1 MKISNLC
8 TDICCNFVTSHPLTS
23 VIKLLPDAVA
33 NQIAAGEVVQRPA
46 NAVKELLENSLDAG
60 ATKITL
66 LVKDGGSTL
75 MQVIDNGKGMS
86 EMDARLCW
94 ERHATSKIRKAEDLF
109 KLNTYGFRGEA
120 MASIAAVSQVEMK
133 TKRAN
138 DEVAQF
144 IRIEASEVLEQR
156 VDAAPQGTN
165 IAIKNL
171 FYNLPARRN
180 FLKSIAVET
189 KHIVEEF
196 LRQAMANPNVEFVY
210 HNNGALVYH
219 FKAQPLKDRVL
230 EAMGKKLN
238 AEILEL
244 KENTDIVEITGFVGA
259 PGMAKRTRGEQF
271 FFMNGRFIRSNY
283 FHHAVVAA
291 YEGLIQSDEY
301 PLYALYL
308 NVDPSKVDV
317 NVHPTKTEV
326 KFEDEKH
333 IYNLVKA
340 AVRRALGNFVV
351 QPSISLGDFSHMG
364 DFLNQPISPQQS
376 NSNQWQTDQS
386 AFTEKRNPSYNP
398 FGEQGGGGYQRFS
411 NQDWQK
417 VLGSVEQTG
426 MHTMHRNSSYNLNSD
441 DLPHPKN
448 EFTHPALNNP
458 NSGSPSGNAS
468 LNQDTTEKN
477 SHIHGLFPL
486 SDAYVVVNRGGVL
499 TVIDR
504 KLAQQHVFYHDYL
517 KQLQAHSGQSQHL
530 LFPRTVELPPA
541 QIPLVLE
548 LLQELQWLGFD
559 ISHFGG
565 NTLIVNG
572 LPALLTQG
580 DEQKLIENL
589 IEDYQNTQGDLKLG
603 KYESMALSMARH
615 AVIRSGMGKTHEELE
630 QLAIRLF
637 ALNNPTH
644 TFDGRPIFI
653 ELSAA
658 FIYDTF
664 QNKKQRT

>member
-1 MKISNLC
+1 
-8 TDICCNFVTSHPLTS
+8 LTS

-109 KLNTYGFRGEA
+109 KLDTYGFRGEA

-138 DEVAQF
+138 DEVAQL
-144 IRIEASEVLEQR
+144 IRIEGSEVLEQR

-189 KHIVEEF
+189 RHIVEEF
-196 LRQAMANPNVEFVY
+196 LRQSMANPNVEFVY
-210 HNNGALVYH
+210 HNNGSLVYH
-219 FKAQPLKDRVL
+219 FKAQPRKDRVL
-230 EAMGKKLN
+230 EAMGKKPN
-238 AEILEL
+238 TEILEV
-244 KENTDIVEITGFVGA
+244 KENTDIVQITGFVGA
-259 PGMAKRTRGEQF
+259 PGTAKRTRGEQF

-283 FHHAVVAA
+283 FHHAVNAA
-291 YEGLIQSDEY
+291 YEGLIPSDEF
-301 PLYALYL
+301 PFYALYL
-308 NVDPSKVDV
+308 NVDPAKVDV

-340 AVRRALGNFVV
+340 SVRKALGNFVV
-351 QPSISLGDFSHMG
+351 QPSISLGDFTHMG
-364 DFLNQPISPQQS
+364 DFLNQPMSTQQL
-376 NSNQWQTDQS
+376 NTNQWQTDRS
-386 AFTEKRNPSYNP
+386 AFTEKRNPNYNP
-398 FGEQGGGGYQRFS
+398 FGEQGGGGYQRSS

-426 MHTMHRNSSYNLNSD
+426 MHTMQRDSSFNGDSSGQSNQISGLNSTNSD
-441 DLPHPKN
+441 TNTD
-448 EFTHPALNNP
+448 P
-458 NSGSPSGNAS
+458 NS
-468 LNQDTTEKN
+468 LIQ
-477 SHIHGLFPL
+477 GLFPL

-499 TVIDR
+499 TVIDK
-504 KLAQQHVFYHDYL
+504 KLAQQHVFYYDYL
-517 KQLQAHSGQSQHL
+517 KQLQAHAGQSQHL

-541 QIPLVLE
+541 QIPVVLE

-559 ISHFGG
+559 INHFGG

-615 AVIRSGMGKTHEELE
+615 AVIRSGMGKTNEELQ
-630 QLAIRLF
+630 QLALRLF
-637 ALNNPTH
+637 ALQNPSH
-644 TFDGRPIFI
+644 TFDGKPIFI
-653 ELSAA
+653 EISAA

>member
-1 MKISNLC
+1 
-8 TDICCNFVTSHPLTS
+8 
-23 VIKLLPDAVA
+23 
-33 NQIAAGEVVQRPA
+33 
-46 NAVKELLENSLDAG
+46 LLENSLDAG

-109 KLNTYGFRGEA
+109 KLDTYGFRGEA

-133 TKRAN
+133 TKRAD
-138 DEVAQF
+138 DEVAQL
-144 IRIEASEVLEQR
+144 IRIEGSEVLEQR

-189 KHIVEEF
+189 RHIVEEF
-196 LRQAMANPNVEFVY
+196 LRQSMANPGIEFVY
-210 HNNGALVYH
+210 QNNGSLVYH

-230 EAMGKKLN
+230 EAMGKKPN
-238 AEILEL
+238 TEILEV
-244 KENTDIVEITGFVGA
+244 KENTDIVQIAGFVGA
-259 PGMAKRTRGEQF
+259 PGTAKRTRGEQF

-283 FHHAVVAA
+283 FHHAVNAG
-291 YEGLIQSDEY
+291 YEGLISSDEF

-308 NVDPSKVDV
+308 NVDPAKVDV

-340 AVRRALGNFVV
+340 AVRKALGNFVV
-351 QPSISLGDFSHMG
+351 QPSISLGDFTHMG
-364 DFLNQPISPQQS
+364 DFLNQPMSTQQL
-376 NSNQWQTDQS
+376 NTNQWQTDRS
-386 AFTEKRNPSYNP
+386 AFTEKRNPNYNP
-398 FGEQGGGGYQRFS
+398 FGEQGGGGYQRSS

-417 VLGSVEQTG
+417 VLGSVEQSG
-426 MHTMHRNSSYNLNSD
+426 MHTMQRDSSFNVDSSGQSNQISSLNNTNSD
-441 DLPHPKN
+441 TNSDTN
-448 EFTHPALNNP
+448 TEP
-458 NSGSPSGNAS
+458 NS
-468 LNQDTTEKN
+468 LTQR
-477 SHIHGLFPL
+477 LFPL
-486 SDAYVVVNRGGVL
+486 SDAYLVVNRGGVL
-499 TVIDR
+499 TVIDK

-517 KQLQAHSGQSQHL
+517 KQLQAHAGQSQHL

-541 QIPLVLE
+541 QIPVVLE

-559 ISHFGG
+559 INHFGG

-615 AVIRSGMGKTHEELE
+615 AVIRSGMGKTNEELQ
-630 QLAIRLF
+630 QLALRLF
-637 ALNNPTH
+637 ALQNPSH
-644 TFDGRPIFI
+644 TFDGKPIFI
-653 ELSAA
+653 EISAA

>member
-1 MKISNLC
+1 M
-8 TDICCNFVTSHPLTS
+8 TS

-109 KLNTYGFRGEA
+109 KLDTYGFRGEA

-138 DEVAQF
+138 DEVAQL
-144 IRIEASEVLEQR
+144 IRIEGSEVLEQR

-196 LRQAMANPNVEFVY
+196 LRQSMANPTVEFVY
-210 HNNGALVYH
+210 HNNGSMVYH

-230 EAMGKKLN
+230 EAMGKKPN
-238 AEILEL
+238 TEILEV

-259 PGMAKRTRGEQF
+259 PGTAKRTRGEQF

-283 FHHAVVAA
+283 FHHAVSAA

-340 AVRRALGNFVV
+340 AVRKALGNFVV
-351 QPSISLGDFSHMG
+351 QPSLSLGDFTHMG
-364 DFLNQPISPQQS
+364 DFLNQPMSTQQL
-376 NSNQWQTDQS
+376 NTNQWQTDRS
-386 AFTEKRNPSYNP
+386 AFTEKRNPNYNP
-398 FGEQGGGGYQRFS
+398 FGEQGGGGYQRSS

-426 MHTMHRNSSYNLNSD
+426 MHTMQRDSSYNLDSSNQIS
-441 DLPHPKN
+441 
-448 EFTHPALNNP
+448 ALNNTDP
-458 NSGSPSGNAS
+458 NS
-468 LNQDTTEKN
+468 LIQ
-477 SHIHGLFPL
+477 GLFPL
-486 SDAYVVVNRGGVL
+486 SDAYLVVNRGGVL
-499 TVIDR
+499 TLVDK

-517 KQLQAHSGQSQHL
+517 KQLQAHAGQSQHL

-541 QIPLVLE
+541 QIPVVLE

-615 AVIRSGMGKTHEELE
+615 AVIRSGMGKTNEELQ
-630 QLAIRLF
+630 QLATRLF
-637 ALNNPTH
+637 ALQNPSH
-644 TFDGRPIFI
+644 TFDGKPIFI
-653 ELSAA
+653 EISAA

>member
-1 MKISNLC
+1 M
-8 TDICCNFVTSHPLTS
+8 
-23 VIKLLPDAVA
+23 PDAVA

-133 TKRAN
+133 TKRAD
-138 DEVAQF
+138 DEVAQL
-144 IRIEASEVLEQR
+144 IRIEGSEVLEQR

-196 LRQAMANPNVEFVY
+196 LRQAMANPTVELVY
-210 HNNGALVYH
+210 HNNGSMVYH

-230 EAMGKKLN
+230 EAMGKKPN
-238 AEILEL
+238 TEILEV

-259 PGMAKRTRGEQF
+259 PGTAKRTRGEQF

-283 FHHAVVAA
+283 FHHAVSAA

-308 NVDPSKVDV
+308 NVDPAKVDV

-340 AVRRALGNFVV
+340 AVRKALGNFVV
-351 QPSISLGDFSHMG
+351 QPSLSLGDFTHMG
-364 DFLNQPISPQQS
+364 DFLNQPMSTQQS
-376 NSNQWQTDQS
+376 NTNQWQTDRS
-386 AFTEKRNPSYNP
+386 AFTEKRNPNYNP
-398 FGEQGGGGYQRFS
+398 FGEQGGGGYQRSS

-426 MHTMHRNSSYNLNSD
+426 MHTMQRDSSYNLDSSNQIS
-441 DLPHPKN
+441 
-448 EFTHPALNNP
+448 ALNNTDP
-458 NSGSPSGNAS
+458 NS
-468 LNQDTTEKN
+468 LIQ
-477 SHIHGLFPL
+477 GLFPL
-486 SDAYVVVNRGGVL
+486 SDAYLVVNRGGVL
-499 TVIDR
+499 TLIDK

-517 KQLQAHSGQSQHL
+517 KQLQAHAGQSQHL

-541 QIPLVLE
+541 QIPVVLE

-565 NTLIVNG
+565 NSLIVNG

-615 AVIRSGMGKTHEELE
+615 AVIRSGMGKTNEELQ
-630 QLAIRLF
+630 QLATRLF
-637 ALNNPTH
+637 ALQNPSH
-644 TFDGRPIFI
+644 TFDGKPIFI
-653 ELSAA
+653 EISAA

>member
-1 MKISNLC
+1 M
-8 TDICCNFVTSHPLTS
+8 
-23 VIKLLPDAVA
+23 
-33 NQIAAGEVVQRPA
+33 QRPA

-109 KLNTYGFRGEA
+109 KLDTYGFRGEA

-133 TKRAN
+133 TKRAD
-138 DEVAQF
+138 DEVAQL
-144 IRIEASEVLEQR
+144 IRIEGSEVLEQR

-189 KHIVEEF
+189 RHIVEEF
-196 LRQAMANPNVEFVY
+196 LRQSMANPGIEFVY
-210 HNNGALVYH
+210 HNNGSLVYH

-230 EAMGKKLN
+230 EAMGKKPN
-238 AEILEL
+238 TEILEV
-244 KENTDIVEITGFVGA
+244 KENTDIVQITGFVGA
-259 PGMAKRTRGEQF
+259 PGTAKRTRGEQF

-283 FHHAVVAA
+283 FHHAVNAA
-291 YEGLIQSDEY
+291 YEGLIPSDEF
-301 PLYALYL
+301 PFYALYL
-308 NVDPSKVDV
+308 NVDPAKVDV

-333 IYNLVKA
+333 IYNLVKS
-340 AVRRALGNFVV
+340 AVRKALGNFVV
-351 QPSISLGDFSHMG
+351 QPSISLGDFTHMG
-364 DFLNQPISPQQS
+364 DFLNQPMSTQQL
-376 NSNQWQTDQS
+376 NTNQWQTDRS
-386 AFTEKRNPSYNP
+386 AFTEKRNPNYNP
-398 FGEQGGGGYQRFS
+398 FGEQGGGGYQRSS

-426 MHTMHRNSSYNLNSD
+426 MHTMQRDSSFNGDSSGQSNQIS
-441 DLPHPKN
+441 
-448 EFTHPALNNP
+448 ALDNP
-458 NSGSPSGNAS
+458 NS
-468 LNQDTTEKN
+468 DTSTEPN
-477 SHIHGLFPL
+477 TLIQGLFPL
-486 SDAYVVVNRGGVL
+486 SDAYLVVNRGGVL
-499 TVIDR
+499 TVIDK

-517 KQLQAHSGQSQHL
+517 KQLQAHAGQSQHL

-541 QIPLVLE
+541 QIPVVLE

-559 ISHFGG
+559 INHFGG

-615 AVIRSGMGKTHEELE
+615 AVIRSGMGKTNEELQ
-630 QLAIRLF
+630 QLALRLF
-637 ALNNPTH
+637 ALQNPSH
-644 TFDGRPIFI
+644 TFDGKPIFI
-653 ELSAA
+653 EISAA

>member
-1 MKISNLC
+1 
-8 TDICCNFVTSHPLTS
+8 LTS

-109 KLNTYGFRGEA
+109 KLDTYGFRGEA

-138 DEVAQF
+138 DEVAQL
-144 IRIEASEVLEQR
+144 IRIEGSEVLEQR

-196 LRQAMANPNVEFVY
+196 LRQSMANPSVEFVY
-210 HNNGALVYH
+210 HNNGSLVYH
-219 FKAQPLKDRVL
+219 FKVQPLKDRVL
-230 EAMGKKLN
+230 EAMGKKPN
-238 AEILEL
+238 TEILEV
-244 KENTDIVEITGFVGA
+244 KENTDIVQITGFVGA
-259 PGMAKRTRGEQF
+259 PGTAKRTRGEQF

-283 FHHAVVAA
+283 FHHAVNAA
-291 YEGLIQSDEY
+291 YEGLIPSDEF

-340 AVRRALGNFVV
+340 AVRKALGNFVV
-351 QPSISLGDFSHMG
+351 QPSISLGDFTHMG
-364 DFLNQPISPQQS
+364 DFLNQPMSTQQL
-376 NSNQWQTDQS
+376 NTNQWQTDRS
-386 AFTEKRNPSYNP
+386 AFTEKRNPNYNP
-398 FGEQGGGGYQRFS
+398 FGEQGGGGYQRSS

-417 VLGSVEQTG
+417 VLGSVEQSG
-426 MHTMHRNSSYNLNSD
+426 MHTMQRDSSFNGNSSGQSNRISGLD
-441 DLPHPKN
+441 
-448 EFTHPALNNP
+448 NP
-458 NSGSPSGNAS
+458 NSDTNTEPNS
-468 LNQDTTEKN
+468 LIQ
-477 SHIHGLFPL
+477 GLFPL
-486 SDAYVVVNRGGVL
+486 SDAYLVVNRGGVL
-499 TVIDR
+499 TVIDK

-517 KQLQAHSGQSQHL
+517 KQLQAHAGQSQHL

-541 QIPLVLE
+541 QIPVVLE

-559 ISHFGG
+559 INHFGG

-615 AVIRSGMGKTHEELE
+615 AVIRSGMGKTNEELQ
-630 QLAIRLF
+630 QLALRLF
-637 ALNNPTH
+637 ALQNPSH
-644 TFDGRPIFI
+644 TFDGKPIFI
-653 ELSAA
+653 EISAA

-664 QNKKQRT
+664 QNKKQKT

>member
-1 MKISNLC
+1 M
-8 TDICCNFVTSHPLTS
+8 TS

-109 KLNTYGFRGEA
+109 KLDTYGFRGEA

-138 DEVAQF
+138 DEVAQL
-144 IRIEASEVLEQR
+144 IRIEGSEVLEQR

-189 KHIVEEF
+189 RHIVEEF
-196 LRQAMANPNVEFVY
+196 LRQSMANPSVEFVY
-210 HNNGALVYH
+210 HNNGSLVYH
-219 FKAQPLKDRVL
+219 FKAQPRKDRVL
-230 EAMGKKLN
+230 EAMGKKPN
-238 AEILEL
+238 TEILEV
-244 KENTDIVEITGFVGA
+244 KENTDIVQITGFVGA
-259 PGMAKRTRGEQF
+259 PGTAKRTRGEQF

-283 FHHAVVAA
+283 FHHAVNAA
-291 YEGLIQSDEY
+291 YEGLIPSDEF

-308 NVDPSKVDV
+308 NVDPAKVDV

-340 AVRRALGNFVV
+340 AVRKALGNFVV
-351 QPSISLGDFSHMG
+351 QPSISLGDFTHMG
-364 DFLNQPISPQQS
+364 DFLNQPMSTQQL
-376 NSNQWQTDQS
+376 NTNQWQTDRS
-386 AFTEKRNPSYNP
+386 AFTEKRNPNYNP
-398 FGEQGGGGYQRFS
+398 FGEQGSGGYQRSS

-426 MHTMHRNSSYNLNSD
+426 MHTMQRDSSFNGDSSGQSNQISGLNSTNSD
-441 DLPHPKN
+441 TNTD
-448 EFTHPALNNP
+448 P
-458 NSGSPSGNAS
+458 NS
-468 LNQDTTEKN
+468 LIQ
-477 SHIHGLFPL
+477 GLFPL
-486 SDAYVVVNRGGVL
+486 SDAYLVVNRGGVL
-499 TVIDR
+499 TVIDK

-517 KQLQAHSGQSQHL
+517 KQLQAHAGQSQHL

-541 QIPLVLE
+541 QIPVVLE

-559 ISHFGG
+559 INHFGG

-630 QLAIRLF
+630 QLALRLF
-637 ALNNPTH
+637 ALQNPSH
-644 TFDGRPIFI
+644 TFDGKPIFI
-653 ELSAA
+653 EISAA

>member
-1 MKISNLC
+1 
-8 TDICCNFVTSHPLTS
+8 LTS

-133 TKRAN
+133 TKRAD
-138 DEVAQF
+138 DEVAQL
-144 IRIEASEVLEQR
+144 IRIEGSEVLEQR

-196 LRQAMANPNVEFVY
+196 LRQAMANPTAEFVY
-210 HNNGALVYH
+210 HNNGAMVYH

-230 EAMGKKLN
+230 EAMGKKPN
-238 AEILEL
+238 TEILEVR
-244 KENTDIVEITGFVGA
+244 ENTDIIEITGFVGA
-259 PGMAKRTRGEQF
+259 PGTAKRTRGEQF

-283 FHHAVVAA
+283 FHHAASAA

-340 AVRRALGNFVV
+340 AVRKALGNFVV
-351 QPSISLGDFSHMG
+351 QPSLSLGDFTHMG
-364 DFLNQPISPQQS
+364 DFLNQPMSTQQL
-376 NSNQWQTDQS
+376 NTNQWQTDRS
-386 AFTEKRNPSYNP
+386 AFTEKRNPNYNP
-398 FGEQGGGGYQRFS
+398 FGEQGGGGYQRSS

-426 MHTMHRNSSYNLNSD
+426 MHTMQRDSSYNLDSSNQIS
-441 DLPHPKN
+441 
-448 EFTHPALNNP
+448 ALNNTNTDP
-458 NSGSPSGNAS
+458 NS
-468 LNQDTTEKN
+468 LIQ
-477 SHIHGLFPL
+477 GLFPL
-486 SDAYVVVNRGGVL
+486 SDAYLVVNRGGVL
-499 TVIDR
+499 TLIDK

-517 KQLQAHSGQSQHL
+517 KQLQAHAGQSQHL

-541 QIPLVLE
+541 QIPVVLE

-615 AVIRSGMGKTHEELE
+615 AVIRSGMGKTNEELQE
-630 QLAIRLF
+630 LATRLF
-637 ALNNPTH
+637 ALQNPSH
-644 TFDGRPIFI
+644 TFDGKPIFI
-653 ELSAA
+653 EISAA

>member
-1 MKISNLC
+1 M
-8 TDICCNFVTSHPLTS
+8 TS

-109 KLNTYGFRGEA
+109 KLDTYGFRGEA

-138 DEVAQF
+138 DEVAQL
-144 IRIEASEVLEQR
+144 IRIEGSEVLEQR

-196 LRQAMANPNVEFVY
+196 LRQSMANPSVEFVY
-210 HNNGALVYH
+210 HNNGSLVYH

-230 EAMGKKLN
+230 EAMGKKPN
-238 AEILEL
+238 TEILEV
-244 KENTDIVEITGFVGA
+244 KENTDIVQITGFVGA
-259 PGMAKRTRGEQF
+259 PGTAKRTRGEQF

-283 FHHAVVAA
+283 FHHAVNAA
-291 YEGLIQSDEY
+291 YEGLIPSDEY

-308 NVDPSKVDV
+308 NVDPAKVDV

-340 AVRRALGNFVV
+340 AVRKALGNFVV
-351 QPSISLGDFSHMG
+351 QPSISLGDFTHMG
-364 DFLNQPISPQQS
+364 DFLNQPMSTQQL
-376 NSNQWQTDQS
+376 NTNQWQTDRS

-398 FGEQGGGGYQRFS
+398 FGEQGGGGYQRSS

-426 MHTMHRNSSYNLNSD
+426 MHTMQRDSSFNGDASGQSNHIKGLD
-441 DLPHPKN
+441 
-448 EFTHPALNNP
+448 NP
-458 NSGSPSGNAS
+458 NSDINNDTNS
-468 LNQDTTEKN
+468 LIQ
-477 SHIHGLFPL
+477 GLFPL
-486 SDAYVVVNRGGVL
+486 SDAYLVVNRGGVL
-499 TVIDR
+499 TVIDK

-517 KQLQAHSGQSQHL
+517 KQLQAHAGQSQHL

-541 QIPLVLE
+541 QIPVVLE

-559 ISHFGG
+559 INHFGG

-615 AVIRSGMGKTHEELE
+615 AVIRSGMGKTNEELQ
-630 QLAIRLF
+630 QLALRLF
-637 ALNNPTH
+637 ALQNPSH
-644 TFDGRPIFI
+644 TFDGKPIFI
-653 ELSAA
+653 EISAA

>member
-1 MKISNLC
+1 
-8 TDICCNFVTSHPLTS
+8 LTS

-109 KLNTYGFRGEA
+109 KLDTYGFRGEA

-133 TKRAN
+133 TRRVD

-144 IRIEASEVLEQR
+144 IRIEGSEVLEQR

-196 LRQAMANPNVEFVY
+196 LRQAMANPTVEFVY
-210 HNNGALVYH
+210 HNNGSLVYH
-219 FKAQPLKDRVL
+219 FKSQPLKDRVL

-238 AEILEL
+238 TEILEV

-259 PGMAKRTRGEQF
+259 PGSAKRTRGEQF

-283 FHHAVVAA
+283 FQHAVNAA
-291 YEGLIQSDEY
+291 YEGLIPSDEF
-301 PLYALYL
+301 PLFALYL
-308 NVDPSKVDV
+308 KVDPSKVDV

-340 AVRRALGNFVV
+340 AVRKALGNFVV
-351 QPSISLGDFSHMG
+351 QPSISLGDFTHMG
-364 DFLNQPISPQQS
+364 DFINQPLSPQGS
-376 NSNQWQTDQS
+376 PNNQPWKTDPS
-386 AFTEKRNPSYNP
+386 SFTEKRNPNYNP
-398 FGEQGGGGYQRFS
+398 FGEQGGGGYQRSS

-426 MHTMHRNSSYNLNSD
+426 MHTLQRNSAFNTQSSD
-441 DLPHPKN
+441 LSRPNNEYSDSGLKN
-448 EFTHPALNNP
+448 TGAEPNALV
-458 NSGSPSGNAS
+458 
-468 LNQDTTEKN
+468 Q
-477 SHIHGLFPL
+477 GLFAL
-486 SDAYVVVNRGGVL
+486 SDAYVVVNRGGAL
-499 TVIDR
+499 TIIDK

-517 KQLQAHSGQSQHL
+517 KQLQAHAGQSQHL

-541 QIPLVLE
+541 QIPVVLE

-559 ISHFGG
+559 INHFGG

-615 AVIRSGMGKTHEELE
+615 AVIRSGMGKTQEELQ
-630 QLAIRLF
+630 QLVVRLF
-637 ALNNPTH
+637 ALSNPSH
-644 TFDGRPIFI
+644 TFDGKPIFI

>member
-1 MKISNLC
+1 M
-8 TDICCNFVTSHPLTS
+8 
-23 VIKLLPDAVA
+23 PDAVA

-133 TKRAN
+133 TKRAD

-144 IRIEASEVLEQR
+144 IRIEGSEVLEQR

-196 LRQAMANPNVEFVY
+196 LRQAMANPTVEFVY
-210 HNNGALVYH
+210 HNNGAMVYH

-230 EAMGKKLN
+230 EAMGKKPN
-238 AEILEL
+238 TEILEV
-244 KENTDIVEITGFVGA
+244 KENTDILEITGFVGA
-259 PGMAKRTRGEQF
+259 PGTAKRTRGEQF

-283 FHHAVVAA
+283 FHHAVSAA

-340 AVRRALGNFVV
+340 AVRKALGNFVV
-351 QPSISLGDFSHMG
+351 QPSLSLGDFTHMG
-364 DFLNQPISPQQS
+364 DFLNQPMSTQQL
-376 NSNQWQTDQS
+376 NTNQWQTDRS
-386 AFTEKRNPSYNP
+386 AFTEKRNPNYNP
-398 FGEQGGGGYQRFS
+398 FGEQGGGGYQRSS

-426 MHTMHRNSSYNLNSD
+426 MHTMQRDSSYNLDSSNQIS
-441 DLPHPKN
+441 
-448 EFTHPALNNP
+448 ALNNTNSDTNTDP
-458 NSGSPSGNAS
+458 NS
-468 LNQDTTEKN
+468 LIQ
-477 SHIHGLFPL
+477 GLFPL
-486 SDAYVVVNRGGVL
+486 SDAYLVVNRGGVL
-499 TVIDR
+499 TLIDK

-517 KQLQAHSGQSQHL
+517 KQLQAHAGQSQHL

-541 QIPLVLE
+541 QIPVVLE

-615 AVIRSGMGKTHEELE
+615 AVIRSGMGKTNEELQ
-630 QLAIRLF
+630 QLATRLF
-637 ALNNPTH
+637 ALQNPSH
-644 TFDGRPIFI
+644 TFDGKPIFI
-653 ELSAA
+653 EISAA

>member
-1 MKISNLC
+1 
-8 TDICCNFVTSHPLTS
+8 LTS

-109 KLNTYGFRGEA
+109 KLDTYGFRGEA

-133 TKRAN
+133 TKRAD
-138 DEVAQF
+138 DEVAQL
-144 IRIEASEVLEQR
+144 IRIEGSEVLEQR

-189 KHIVEEF
+189 RHIVEEF
-196 LRQAMANPNVEFVY
+196 LRQSMANPGIEFVY
-210 HNNGALVYH
+210 HNNGSLVYH
-219 FKAQPLKDRVL
+219 FRAQPLKDRVL
-230 EAMGKKLN
+230 EAMGKKPN
-238 AEILEL
+238 TEILEV
-244 KENTDIVEITGFVGA
+244 KENTDIVQITGFVGA
-259 PGMAKRTRGEQF
+259 PGTAKRTRGEQF

-283 FHHAVVAA
+283 FHHAVNAA
-291 YEGLIQSDEY
+291 YEGLIPSDEF

-308 NVDPSKVDV
+308 NVDPAKVDV

-340 AVRRALGNFVV
+340 AVRKALGNFVV
-351 QPSISLGDFSHMG
+351 QPSISLGDFTHMG
-364 DFLNQPISPQQS
+364 DFLNQPMSTQQL
-376 NSNQWQTDQS
+376 NTNQWQTDRS
-386 AFTEKRNPSYNP
+386 AFTEKRNPNYNP
-398 FGEQGGGGYQRFS
+398 FGEQGGGGYQRSS

-426 MHTMHRNSSYNLNSD
+426 MHTMQRDSSFNGDSSGQSNQIS
-441 DLPHPKN
+441 
-448 EFTHPALNNP
+448 ALYNP
-458 NSGSPSGNAS
+458 NS
-468 LNQDTTEKN
+468 DTSTEPN
-477 SHIHGLFPL
+477 TLIQGLFPL
-486 SDAYVVVNRGGVL
+486 SDAYLVVNRGGVL
-499 TVIDR
+499 TVIDK

-517 KQLQAHSGQSQHL
+517 KQ
-530 LFPRTVELPPA
+530 
-541 QIPLVLE
+541 
-548 LLQELQWLGFD
+548 
-559 ISHFGG
+559 
-565 NTLIVNG
+565 
-572 LPALLTQG
+572 
-580 DEQKLIENL
+580 
-589 IEDYQNTQGDLKLG
+589 
-603 KYESMALSMARH
+603 
-615 AVIRSGMGKTHEELE
+615 
-630 QLAIRLF
+630 
-637 ALNNPTH
+637 
-644 TFDGRPIFI
+644 
-653 ELSAA
+653 
-658 FIYDTF
+658 
-664 QNKKQRT
+664 

>member
-1 MKISNLC
+1 
-8 TDICCNFVTSHPLTS
+8 LTS

-109 KLNTYGFRGEA
+109 KLDTYGFRGEA

-133 TKRAN
+133 TKRAD
-138 DEVAQF
+138 DEVAQL
-144 IRIEASEVLEQR
+144 IRIEGSEVLEQR

-189 KHIVEEF
+189 RHIVEEF
-196 LRQAMANPNVEFVY
+196 LRQSMANPGIEFVY
-210 HNNGALVYH
+210 HNNGSLVYH

-230 EAMGKKLN
+230 EAMGKKPN
-238 AEILEL
+238 TEILEV
-244 KENTDIVEITGFVGA
+244 KENTDIVQITGFVGA
-259 PGMAKRTRGEQF
+259 PGTAKRTRGEQF

-283 FHHAVVAA
+283 FHHAVNAA
-291 YEGLIQSDEY
+291 YEGLIPSDEF

-308 NVDPSKVDV
+308 NVDPAKVDV

-340 AVRRALGNFVV
+340 AVRKALGNFVV
-351 QPSISLGDFSHMG
+351 QPSISLGDFTHMG
-364 DFLNQPISPQQS
+364 DFLNQPMSTQQL
-376 NSNQWQTDQS
+376 NTNQWQTDRS
-386 AFTEKRNPSYNP
+386 AFTEKRNPNYNP
-398 FGEQGGGGYQRFS
+398 FGEQGGGGYQRSS

-426 MHTMHRNSSYNLNSD
+426 MHTMHRDSSFNGDSSGQSNQIS
-441 DLPHPKN
+441 
-448 EFTHPALNNP
+448 ALDNP
-458 NSGSPSGNAS
+458 NS
-468 LNQDTTEKN
+468 DTSTEPN
-477 SHIHGLFPL
+477 TLIQGLFPL
-486 SDAYVVVNRGGVL
+486 SDAYLVVNRGGVL
-499 TVIDR
+499 TVIDK

-517 KQLQAHSGQSQHL
+517 KQLQAHAGQSQHL

-541 QIPLVLE
+541 QIPVVLE

-559 ISHFGG
+559 INHFGG

-615 AVIRSGMGKTHEELE
+615 AVMRSGMGKTHEELQ
-630 QLAIRLF
+630 QLALRLF
-637 ALNNPTH
+637 ALHNPSH
-644 TFDGRPIFI
+644 TFDGKPIFI
-653 ELSAA
+653 EISAA

>member
-1 MKISNLC
+1 
-8 TDICCNFVTSHPLTS
+8 LTS

-109 KLNTYGFRGEA
+109 KLDTYGFRGEA

-133 TKRAN
+133 TKRAD
-138 DEVAQF
+138 DEVAQL
-144 IRIEASEVLEQR
+144 IRIEGSEVLEQR

-189 KHIVEEF
+189 RHIVEEF
-196 LRQAMANPNVEFVY
+196 LRQSMANPSVEFVY
-210 HNNGALVYH
+210 HNNGSLVYH

-230 EAMGKKLN
+230 EAMGKKPN
-238 AEILEL
+238 TEILEV
-244 KENTDIVEITGFVGA
+244 KENTDIVQITGFVGA
-259 PGMAKRTRGEQF
+259 PGTAKRTRGEQF

-283 FHHAVVAA
+283 FHHAVNAA
-291 YEGLIQSDEY
+291 YEGLIPSDEY

-340 AVRRALGNFVV
+340 AVRKALGNFVV
-351 QPSISLGDFSHMG
+351 QPSISLGDFTHMG
-364 DFLNQPISPQQS
+364 DFLNQPMSTQQL
-376 NSNQWQTDQS
+376 NTNQWQTDRS
-386 AFTEKRNPSYNP
+386 AFTEKRNPNYNP
-398 FGEQGGGGYQRFS
+398 FGEQGGGGYQRSS

-417 VLGSVEQTG
+417 VLGSVEQSG
-426 MHTMHRNSSYNLNSD
+426 MHTMQRDSSFNVDSSGQSNQISSLNNTNSD
-441 DLPHPKN
+441 TNSDTN
-448 EFTHPALNNP
+448 TEP
-458 NSGSPSGNAS
+458 NS
-468 LNQDTTEKN
+468 LTQ
-477 SHIHGLFPL
+477 GLFPL
-486 SDAYVVVNRGGVL
+486 SDAYLVVNRGGVL
-499 TVIDR
+499 TVIDK

-517 KQLQAHSGQSQHL
+517 KQLQAHAGQSQHL

-541 QIPLVLE
+541 QIPVVLE

-559 ISHFGG
+559 INHFGG

-615 AVIRSGMGKTHEELE
+615 AVIRSGMGKTNEELQ
-630 QLAIRLF
+630 QLALRLF
-637 ALNNPTH
+637 ALQNSSH
-644 TFDGRPIFI
+644 TFDGKPIFI
-653 ELSAA
+653 EISAA

-664 QNKKQRT
+664 QNKKQKT

>member
-1 MKISNLC
+1 M
-8 TDICCNFVTSHPLTS
+8 TS

-109 KLNTYGFRGEA
+109 KLDTYGFRGEA

-138 DEVAQF
+138 DEVAQL
-144 IRIEASEVLEQR
+144 IRIEGSEVLEQR

-189 KHIVEEF
+189 RHIVEEF
-196 LRQAMANPNVEFVY
+196 LRQSMANPSVEFVY
-210 HNNGALVYH
+210 HNNGSLVYH
-219 FKAQPLKDRVL
+219 FKAQPRKDRVL
-230 EAMGKKLN
+230 EAMGKKPN
-238 AEILEL
+238 AEILEV
-244 KENTDIVEITGFVGA
+244 KENTDIVQITGFVGA
-259 PGMAKRTRGEQF
+259 PGTAKRTRGEQF

-283 FHHAVVAA
+283 FHHAVNAA
-291 YEGLIQSDEY
+291 YEGLIPSDEF
-301 PLYALYL
+301 PFYALYL
-308 NVDPSKVDV
+308 NVDPAKVDV

-340 AVRRALGNFVV
+340 AVRKALGNFVV
-351 QPSISLGDFSHMG
+351 QPSISLGDFTHMG
-364 DFLNQPISPQQS
+364 DFLNQPMSTQQL
-376 NSNQWQTDQS
+376 NTNQWQTDRS
-386 AFTEKRNPSYNP
+386 VFTEKRNPNYNP
-398 FGEQGGGGYQRFS
+398 FGEQGGGGYQRSS

-426 MHTMHRNSSYNLNSD
+426 MHTMQRDSSFNGDSSGQFNQISGLNSTNSD
-441 DLPHPKN
+441 TNTD
-448 EFTHPALNNP
+448 P
-458 NSGSPSGNAS
+458 NS
-468 LNQDTTEKN
+468 LIQ
-477 SHIHGLFPL
+477 GLFPL
-486 SDAYVVVNRGGVL
+486 SDAYLVVNRGGVL
-499 TVIDR
+499 TVIDK

-517 KQLQAHSGQSQHL
+517 KQLQAHAGQSQHL

-541 QIPLVLE
+541 QIPVVLE

-559 ISHFGG
+559 INHFGG

-630 QLAIRLF
+630 QLALRLF
-637 ALNNPTH
+637 ALQNPSH
-644 TFDGRPIFI
+644 TFDGKPIFI
-653 ELSAA
+653 EISAA

>member
-1 MKISNLC
+1 M
-8 TDICCNFVTSHPLTS
+8 TS

-94 ERHATSKIRKAEDLF
+94 ERHATSKIRKTEDLF

-133 TKRAN
+133 TRRAD
-138 DEVAQF
+138 DEVAQL
-144 IRIEASEVLEQR
+144 IRIEGSEVLEQR

-196 LRQAMANPNVEFVY
+196 LRQAMANPTVEFVY
-210 HNNGALVYH
+210 HNNGSLVYH

-238 AEILEL
+238 TEILSV
-244 KENTDIVEITGFVGA
+244 KESTDIVEISGFVGS
-259 PGMAKRTRGEQF
+259 PGTAKRTRGEQF

-283 FHHAVVAA
+283 FHHAVNAA
-291 YEGLIQSDEY
+291 YEGLIQGDAY
-301 PLYALYL
+301 PLYAIYL

-340 AVRRALGNFVV
+340 AVRKALGNFVV
-351 QPSISLGDFSHMG
+351 QPSISLGDFTHMG
-364 DFLNQPISPQQS
+364 DFLNQPLSPQQQS
-376 NSNQWQTDQS
+376 NTNQWQTDRS
-386 AFTEKRNPSYNP
+386 AFTEKRNPNYNP
-398 FGEQGGGGYQRFS
+398 FGEQGGGGYQRSS

-426 MHTMHRNSSYNLNSD
+426 MNTMNRDSAFNGDSADLLYQNNELNHSVS
-441 DLPHPKN
+441 
-448 EFTHPALNNP
+448 ALNHSTSLQSNPISALDNPTSDP
-458 NSGSPSGNAS
+458 NS
-468 LNQDTTEKN
+468 L
-477 SHIHGLFPL
+477 IHGLFAL
-486 SDAYVVVNRGGVL
+486 SDAYLVVNRGGVL
-499 TVIDR
+499 TVIDK

-517 KQLQAHSGQSQHL
+517 KQLQVHAGQSQHL

-615 AVIRSGMGKTHEELE
+615 SVLRSGMGKTTEELQ
-630 QLAIRLF
+630 QLVIRLF
-637 ALNNPTH
+637 ALTNPSH
-644 TFDGRPIFI
+644 TFDGKPIFI
-653 ELSAA
+653 ELSAT

-664 QNKKQRT
+664 QNKKQKT

>member
-1 MKISNLC
+1 M
-8 TDICCNFVTSHPLTS
+8 
-23 VIKLLPDAVA
+23 PDAVA

-138 DEVAQF
+138 DEVAQL
-144 IRIEASEVLEQR
+144 IRIEGSEVLEQR

-196 LRQAMANPNVEFVY
+196 LRQAMANPTVEFVY
-210 HNNGALVYH
+210 HNNGSMVYH

-230 EAMGKKLN
+230 EAMGKKPN
-238 AEILEL
+238 TEILEV

-259 PGMAKRTRGEQF
+259 PGTAKRTRGEQF

-283 FHHAVVAA
+283 FHHAVSAA

-340 AVRRALGNFVV
+340 AVRKALGNFVV
-351 QPSISLGDFSHMG
+351 QPSLSLGDFTHMG
-364 DFLNQPISPQQS
+364 DFLNQPVSTQQL
-376 NSNQWQTDQS
+376 NTNQWQTDRS
-386 AFTEKRNPSYNP
+386 AFTEKRNPNYNP
-398 FGEQGGGGYQRFS
+398 FGEQGGGGYQRSS

-426 MHTMHRNSSYNLNSD
+426 MHTMHRDSSYNLDSSNQIS
-441 DLPHPKN
+441 
-448 EFTHPALNNP
+448 ALNNTDP
-458 NSGSPSGNAS
+458 NS
-468 LNQDTTEKN
+468 LIQ
-477 SHIHGLFPL
+477 GLFPL
-486 SDAYVVVNRGGVL
+486 SDAYLVVNRGGVL
-499 TVIDR
+499 TLIDK

-517 KQLQAHSGQSQHL
+517 KQLQAHAGQSQHL

-541 QIPLVLE
+541 QIPVVLE

-615 AVIRSGMGKTHEELE
+615 AVIRSGMGKTNEELQ
-630 QLAIRLF
+630 QLATRLF
-637 ALNNPTH
+637 ALQNPSH
-644 TFDGRPIFI
+644 TFDGKPIFI
-653 ELSAA
+653 EISAA

>member
-1 MKISNLC
+1 M
-8 TDICCNFVTSHPLTS
+8 TS

-109 KLNTYGFRGEA
+109 KLDTYGFRGEA

-133 TKRAN
+133 TKRAD
-138 DEVAQF
+138 DEVAQL
-144 IRIEASEVLEQR
+144 IRIEGSEVLEQR

-189 KHIVEEF
+189 RHIVEEF
-196 LRQAMANPNVEFVY
+196 LRQSMANPSVEFVY
-210 HNNGALVYH
+210 HNNGSLVYH

-230 EAMGKKLN
+230 EAMGKKPN
-238 AEILEL
+238 TEILEV
-244 KENTDIVEITGFVGA
+244 KENTDIVQITGFVGA
-259 PGMAKRTRGEQF
+259 PGTAKRTRGEQF

-283 FHHAVVAA
+283 FHHAVNAA
-291 YEGLIQSDEY
+291 YEGLIPSDEY

-340 AVRRALGNFVV
+340 AVRKALGNFVV
-351 QPSISLGDFSHMG
+351 QPSISLGDFTHMG
-364 DFLNQPISPQQS
+364 DFLNQPMSTQQL
-376 NSNQWQTDQS
+376 NTNQWQTDRS
-386 AFTEKRNPSYNP
+386 AFTEKRNPNYNP
-398 FGEQGGGGYQRFS
+398 FGEQGGGGYQRSS

-417 VLGSVEQTG
+417 VLGSVEQSG
-426 MHTMHRNSSYNLNSD
+426 MHTMQRDSSFNVDSSGQSNQISSLNNTNSD
-441 DLPHPKN
+441 TNSDTN
-448 EFTHPALNNP
+448 TEP
-458 NSGSPSGNAS
+458 NS
-468 LNQDTTEKN
+468 LTQR
-477 SHIHGLFPL
+477 LFPL
-486 SDAYVVVNRGGVL
+486 SDAYLVVNRGGVL
-499 TVIDR
+499 TVIDK

-517 KQLQAHSGQSQHL
+517 KQLQAHAGQSQHL

-541 QIPLVLE
+541 QIPVVLE

-559 ISHFGG
+559 INHFGG

-615 AVIRSGMGKTHEELE
+615 AVIRSGMGKTNEELQ
-630 QLAIRLF
+630 QLALRLF
-637 ALNNPTH
+637 ALQNSSH
-644 TFDGRPIFI
+644 TFDGKPIFI
-653 ELSAA
+653 EISAA

-664 QNKKQRT
+664 QNKKQKT

>member
-1 MKISNLC
+1 M
-8 TDICCNFVTSHPLTS
+8 TS

-109 KLNTYGFRGEA
+109 KLDTYGFRGEA

-133 TKRAN
+133 TKRAD
-138 DEVAQF
+138 DEVAQL
-144 IRIEASEVLEQR
+144 IRIEGSEVLEQR

-189 KHIVEEF
+189 RHIVEEF
-196 LRQAMANPNVEFVY
+196 LRQSMANPEIEFVY
-210 HNNGALVYH
+210 HNNGSLVYH

-230 EAMGKKLN
+230 EAMGKKPN
-238 AEILEL
+238 TEILEV
-244 KENTDIVEITGFVGA
+244 KENTDIVQITGFVGA
-259 PGMAKRTRGEQF
+259 PGTAKRTRGEQF

-283 FHHAVVAA
+283 FHHAVNAA
-291 YEGLIQSDEY
+291 YEGLIPSDEF

-308 NVDPSKVDV
+308 NVDPAKVDV

-340 AVRRALGNFVV
+340 AVRKALGNFVV
-351 QPSISLGDFSHMG
+351 QPSISLGDFTHMG
-364 DFLNQPISPQQS
+364 DFLNQPMSTQQL
-376 NSNQWQTDQS
+376 NTNQWQTDRS

-398 FGEQGGGGYQRFS
+398 FGEQGGGGYQRSS

-426 MHTMHRNSSYNLNSD
+426 MHTMHRDSSFNGDSSGQSNQIS
-441 DLPHPKN
+441 
-448 EFTHPALNNP
+448 ALDNP
-458 NSGSPSGNAS
+458 NS
-468 LNQDTTEKN
+468 DTNTEPN
-477 SHIHGLFPL
+477 TLIQGLFPL
-486 SDAYVVVNRGGVL
+486 SDAYLVVNRGGAL
-499 TVIDR
+499 TVIDK

-517 KQLQAHSGQSQHL
+517 KQLQAHAGQSQHL

-541 QIPLVLE
+541 QIPVVLE

-559 ISHFGG
+559 INHFGG

-615 AVIRSGMGKTHEELE
+615 AVIRSGMGKTNEELQ
-630 QLAIRLF
+630 QLALRLF
-637 ALNNPTH
+637 ALQNPSH
-644 TFDGRPIFI
+644 TFDGKPIFI
-653 ELSAA
+653 EISAA

>member
-1 MKISNLC
+1 M
-8 TDICCNFVTSHPLTS
+8 TS

-109 KLNTYGFRGEA
+109 KLDTYGFRGEA

-138 DEVAQF
+138 DEVAQL
-144 IRIEASEVLEQR
+144 IRIEGSEVLEQR

-189 KHIVEEF
+189 RHIVEEF
-196 LRQAMANPNVEFVY
+196 LRQSMANPSVEFVY
-210 HNNGALVYH
+210 HNNGSLVYH
-219 FKAQPLKDRVL
+219 FKAQPRKDRVL
-230 EAMGKKLN
+230 EAMGKKPN
-238 AEILEL
+238 AEILEV
-244 KENTDIVEITGFVGA
+244 KENTDIVQITGFVGA
-259 PGMAKRTRGEQF
+259 PGTAKRTRGEQF

-283 FHHAVVAA
+283 FHHAVNAA
-291 YEGLIQSDEY
+291 YEGLIPSDEF
-301 PLYALYL
+301 PFYALYL
-308 NVDPSKVDV
+308 NVDPAKVDV

-340 AVRRALGNFVV
+340 AVRKALGNFVV
-351 QPSISLGDFSHMG
+351 QPSISLGDFTHMG
-364 DFLNQPISPQQS
+364 DFLNQPMSTQQL
-376 NSNQWQTDQS
+376 NTNQWQTDRS
-386 AFTEKRNPSYNP
+386 AFTEKRNPNYNP
-398 FGEQGGGGYQRFS
+398 FGEQGSGGYQRSS

-426 MHTMHRNSSYNLNSD
+426 MHTMQRDSSFNGDSSGQSNQISGLNSTNSD
-441 DLPHPKN
+441 TNTD
-448 EFTHPALNNP
+448 P
-458 NSGSPSGNAS
+458 NS
-468 LNQDTTEKN
+468 LIQ
-477 SHIHGLFPL
+477 GLFPL
-486 SDAYVVVNRGGVL
+486 SDAYLVVNRGGVL
-499 TVIDR
+499 TVIDK

-517 KQLQAHSGQSQHL
+517 KQLQAHAGQSQHL

-541 QIPLVLE
+541 QIPVVLE

-559 ISHFGG
+559 INHFGG

-630 QLAIRLF
+630 QLALRLF
-637 ALNNPTH
+637 ALQNPSH
-644 TFDGRPIFI
+644 TFDGKPIFI
-653 ELSAA
+653 EISAA

>member
-1 MKISNLC
+1 
-8 TDICCNFVTSHPLTS
+8 
-23 VIKLLPDAVA
+23 
-33 NQIAAGEVVQRPA
+33 
-46 NAVKELLENSLDAG
+46 
-60 ATKITL
+60 
-66 LVKDGGSTL
+66 
-75 MQVIDNGKGMS
+75 
-86 EMDARLCW
+86 
-94 ERHATSKIRKAEDLF
+94 
-109 KLNTYGFRGEA
+109 
-120 MASIAAVSQVEMK
+120 MK

-138 DEVAQF
+138 DEVAQL
-144 IRIEASEVLEQR
+144 IRIEGSEVLEQR

-189 KHIVEEF
+189 RHIVEEF
-196 LRQAMANPNVEFVY
+196 LRQSMANPSVEFVY
-210 HNNGALVYH
+210 HNNGSLVYH
-219 FKAQPLKDRVL
+219 FKAQPRKDRVL
-230 EAMGKKLN
+230 EAMGKKPN
-238 AEILEL
+238 AEILEV
-244 KENTDIVEITGFVGA
+244 KENTDIVQITGFVGA
-259 PGMAKRTRGEQF
+259 PGTAKRTRGEQF

-283 FHHAVVAA
+283 FHHAVNAA
-291 YEGLIQSDEY
+291 YEGLIPSDEF
-301 PLYALYL
+301 PFYALYL
-308 NVDPSKVDV
+308 NVDPAKVDV

-340 AVRRALGNFVV
+340 AVRKALGNFVV
-351 QPSISLGDFSHMG
+351 QPSISLGDFTHMG
-364 DFLNQPISPQQS
+364 DFLNQPMSTQQL
-376 NSNQWQTDQS
+376 NTNQWQTDRS
-386 AFTEKRNPSYNP
+386 VFTEKRNPNYNP
-398 FGEQGGGGYQRFS
+398 FGEQGGGGYQRSS

-426 MHTMHRNSSYNLNSD
+426 MHTMQRDSSFNGDSSGQSNQISGLNSTNSD
-441 DLPHPKN
+441 TNTD
-448 EFTHPALNNP
+448 P
-458 NSGSPSGNAS
+458 NS
-468 LNQDTTEKN
+468 LIQ
-477 SHIHGLFPL
+477 GLFPL
-486 SDAYVVVNRGGVL
+486 SDAYLVVNRGGVL
-499 TVIDR
+499 TVIDK

-517 KQLQAHSGQSQHL
+517 KQLQAHAGQSQHL

-541 QIPLVLE
+541 QIPVVLE

-559 ISHFGG
+559 INHFGG

-630 QLAIRLF
+630 QLALRLF
-637 ALNNPTH
+637 ALQNPSH
-644 TFDGRPIFI
+644 TFDGKPIFI
-653 ELSAA
+653 EISAA

>member
-1 MKISNLC
+1 M
-8 TDICCNFVTSHPLTS
+8 TS

-109 KLNTYGFRGEA
+109 KLDTYGFRGEA

-133 TKRAN
+133 TKRAD
-138 DEVAQF
+138 DEVAQL
-144 IRIEASEVLEQR
+144 IRIEGSEVLEQR

-189 KHIVEEF
+189 RHIVEEF
-196 LRQAMANPNVEFVY
+196 LRQSMANPGIEFVY
-210 HNNGALVYH
+210 HNNGSLVYH

-230 EAMGKKLN
+230 EAMGKKPN
-238 AEILEL
+238 TEILEV
-244 KENTDIVEITGFVGA
+244 KENTDIVQITGFVGA
-259 PGMAKRTRGEQF
+259 PGTAKRTRGEQF

-283 FHHAVVAA
+283 FHHAVNAA
-291 YEGLIQSDEY
+291 YEGLIPSDEF

-308 NVDPSKVDV
+308 NVDPAKVDV

-340 AVRRALGNFVV
+340 AVRKALGNFVV
-351 QPSISLGDFSHMG
+351 QPSISLGDFTHMG
-364 DFLNQPISPQQS
+364 DFLNQPMSTQQL
-376 NSNQWQTDQS
+376 NTNQWQTDRS
-386 AFTEKRNPSYNP
+386 AFTEKRNPNYNP
-398 FGEQGGGGYQRFS
+398 FGEQGGGGYQRSS

-426 MHTMHRNSSYNLNSD
+426 MHTMQRDSSFNGDASGQSNQIS
-441 DLPHPKN
+441 
-448 EFTHPALNNP
+448 ALDNP
-458 NSGSPSGNAS
+458 NS
-468 LNQDTTEKN
+468 DTNTEPN
-477 SHIHGLFPL
+477 TLIQGLFPL
-486 SDAYVVVNRGGVL
+486 SDAYLVVNRGGAL
-499 TVIDR
+499 TVIDK

-517 KQLQAHSGQSQHL
+517 KQLQAHAGQSQHL

-541 QIPLVLE
+541 QIPVVLE

-615 AVIRSGMGKTHEELE
+615 AVMSSGMGKTNEELQ
-630 QLAIRLF
+630 QLALRLF
-637 ALNNPTH
+637 ALQNPSH
-644 TFDGRPIFI
+644 TFDGKPIFI
-653 ELSAA
+653 EISAA